1 MKNPIKNENRFDM
14 ILSFLIISVFLVVFL
29 CYLDVI
35 LWVNKIYTV
44 VIEQLFIIISSH
56 TPDVESSTLEKINSC
71 NQYN

>member
-1 MKNPIKNENRFDM
+1 MKNPIKNENRSDM

-56 TPDVESSTLEKINSC
+56 TPDVESSTLEK
-71 NQYN
+71 